1 MVGLTSFALLLFV
14 LYILG
19 GLFLYGTKIAW
30 KHRTVFSAL
39 LIIILINASFFVLFF
54 DSLAALALLLVNFY
68 AIFNLLIVIKNNHN
82 AERLYSVTSKSFG
95 RIVFL
100 QLIIMGFMLIGYW
113 YEFVFED
120 VELQQLAFLCLALF
134 GLFVAIYT
142 TVKLFQTIAFKKSK
156 ISFDSLPTVTVA
168 IAARNE
174 DDQLHSCLE
183 SVVNDSYEK
192 LEIIVYDDESQ
203 DNTAELIR
211 QYARD
216 GVRFIKGS
224 QVPEDWLAKNLAYQ
238 KLLDQA
244 SGDIIFFIGTDI
256 RLHKNSINR
265 AVEFMQNEQLDM
277 LCLMP
282 IRTRMGIL
290 AAFVQPMRYWWELA
304 VPRLFP
310 KRPPS
315 LSSAWLVNRRA
326 LLKKGGFMS
335 FKRSIT
341 PEEHLAKIFA
351 ESKKYGFARSNKQL
365 FVSTHKKFDEQ
376 WETAVRTRYPQLH
389 RRPELMA
396 LRMVYL
402 GLLLMPFIF
411 LPIAL
416 FSDALSDVRIYVYIA
431 AGALVYSHIAVS
443 WFTNH
448 YSVILAP
455 INFPIIIILDIFAT
469 NLSAYRYEF
478 SEVIWK
484 GRVVNPRLKVYKKL
498 PKLD

>member
-1 MVGLTSFALLLFV
+1 MVGLY
-14 LYILG
+14 LYSA
-19 GLFLYGTKIAW
+19 GLFAVYMVGGFILYGSKKAW
-30 KHRTVFSAL
+30 NYRTLYSAL
-39 LIIILINASFFVLFF
+39 LIVLLINFSLVIAWF
-54 DSLAALALLLVNFY
+54 DSLTAIILLLINIY
-68 AIFNLLIVIKNNHN
+68 CIFNLLIIIKNNHN
-82 AERLYSVTSKSFG
+82 SERLYSLTSRSFAS
-95 RIVFL
+95 
-100 QLIIMGFMLIGYW
+100 
-113 YEFVFED
+113 
-120 VELQQLAFLCLALF
+120 LAFLQVLAF
-134 GLFVAIYT
+134 GLLLLGKWYQSVFVSVQLEVAAFMALAIFATFIALYT
-142 TVKLFQTIAFKKSK
+142 TIRLLRTIAYKQTLQSSK
-156 ISFDSLPTVTVA
+156 DLPTVSVA

-211 QYARD
+211 QFARS
-216 GVRFIKGS
+216 GVRFIKGD
-224 QVPEDWLAKNLAYQ
+224 QVPDDWLAKNFAYQ
-238 KLLDQA
+238 KLLEQA

-256 RLHKNSINR
+256 RLHKDSIMQ
-265 AVEFMQNEQLDM
+265 AVEFMNSENLEM

-282 IRTRMGIL
+282 IRTRMGLL

-315 LSSAWLVNRRA
+315 LSSSWLVNRQA
-326 LLKKGGFMS
+326 LLKNGGFRS
-335 FKRSIT
+335 YKRSIT

-351 ESKKYGFARSNKQL
+351 ASKKYGFARSNKKL

-389 RRPELMA
+389 RRPELLV
-396 LRMVYL
+396 LRTLFLLIILLPFLYL
-402 GLLLMPFIF
+402 PLVIFDSSFASIKLLVFI
-411 LPIAL
+411 
-416 FSDALSDVRIYVYIA
+416 SV
-431 AGALVYSHIAVS
+431 GALVYSHIAVS

-448 YSVILAP
+448 YSAILAP
-455 INFPIIIILDIFAT
+455 INFPIIIILDLVAT

-478 SEVIWK
+478 GEVIWK
-484 GRVVNPRLKVYKKL
+484 GRVVNPKLKVYKKL